1 MNCRKI
7 TGCIILIGLIGAI
20 GCLKPPGISIPVPD
34 LNEQPGVSYNSGTL
48 FKIDS
53 CYKDFQNEYVNTE
66 INGFVPSNLDLA
78 NTQKAA
84 EILKEAALYSFSQDD
99 CPDPYG
105 KRVIE
110 VFLYPGSVDYQAG
123 GWEVYARSF
132 EVNSIRDVAWS
143 EVINYRKAPQK
154 AEAQPDKT
162 AARQKPET
170 GRRTGEPAAS
180 RPALSEKQRQELQ
193 KAIAAHTKF
202 LEKNPDNSA
211 VHNDRGNVYYRL
223 GLYQKAVEDYSK
235 AIELDPNNA
244 AAFNN
249 RGNAYDQLGQP
260 DKAIVGLTKAIEIDA
275 NYVEAYYNRA
285 TIFEKEGLQQR
296 AIEDLDRAIAI
307 DEKYYKAYFLKATAL
322 EKLNRTE
329 EAIDAFRDF
338 LRYVPP
344 EFRGPIE
351 YAKNKIEILKK
362 KN

>member
-1 MNCRKI
+1 MNYRKI
-7 TGCIILIGLIGAI
+7 TGGLILIGLIGAI
-20 GCLKPPGISIPVPD
+20 GCLKPPGINIPVTD
-34 LNEQPGVSYNSGTL
+34 LKEQPGVSYSSGTL

-53 CYKDFQNEYVNTE
+53 CYKNLQEEHVNTE
-66 INGFVPSNLDLA
+66 INGFVPSNFDLA
-78 NTQKAA
+78 NTQRTA
-84 EILKEAALYSFSQDD
+84 EILKEAALFSFSQDY

-110 VFLYPGSVDYQAG
+110 VFLYPGSDDYQAG

-132 EVNSIRDVAWS
+132 EISSIRDVSWS
-143 EVINYRKAPQK
+143 EIINYRKAPQK
-154 AEAQPDKT
+154 AEAQPDNT

-170 GRRTGEPAAS
+170 ERRTGEPTAS
-180 RPALSEKQRQELQ
+180 RPALSEKQRQELE

-211 VHNDRGNVYYRL
+211 AYNDRGNVYYRA
-223 GLYQKAVEDYSK
+223 GLYQQAVEDYSK
-235 AIELDPNNA
+235 AIEVDPNNA

-249 RGNAYDQLGQP
+249 RGNAYDQLGQS
-260 DKAIVGLTKAIEIDA
+260 DKAIVDLTKAIEIDA
-275 NYVEAYYNRA
+275 NYKEAYYNRA
-285 TIFEKEGLQQR
+285 TIFQKMELEQR

-307 DEKYYKAYFLKATAL
+307 NEKYYKAYFLKATIL

-329 EAIDAFRDF
+329 EAIDGFRDF

-344 EFRGPIE
+344 EFRVPIE
-351 YAKNKIEILKK
+351 YAKNKIEILEK